1 MKLIIAIVLGFLMAL
16 GVTAI
21 DAAVITTVWNWFLV
35 PSIIPVKMTWLAAM
49 GLSCVFNLLC
59 PHQSFKFDP
68 NDSRWGDLLM
78 AIARPIFILIF
89 AAVVKFLF
97 M

>member
-1 MKLIIAIVLGFLMAL
+1 MKLLIAIVIGFVMAL
-16 GVTAI
+16 GVTAL
-21 DAAVITTVWNWFLV
+21 DAAVITTVWNWFLNG
-35 PSIIPVKMTWLAAM
+35 SIVQVKMTWLAAM

-68 NDSRWGDLLM
+68 NDSHWEDILLGVV
-78 AIARPIFILIF
+78 RPIFILIF